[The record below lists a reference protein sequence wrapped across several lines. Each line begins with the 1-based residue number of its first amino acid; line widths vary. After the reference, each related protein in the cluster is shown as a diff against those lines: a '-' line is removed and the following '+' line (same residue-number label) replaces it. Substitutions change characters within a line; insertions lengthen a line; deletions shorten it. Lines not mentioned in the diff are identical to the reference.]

1 MRKAALRLCAIFK
14 KQRSI
19 KMFINTITVTT
30 TREAI
35 ENNGKTTE
43 VSAVKE
49 QASEKKFYKPM
60 VDLIWNFLAD
70 TTKEN
75 IVNEAN

>member
-19 KMFINTITVTT
+19 KMFINTITVTA
-30 TREAI
+30 TREDI
-35 ENNGKTTE
+35 ENNEKTTE

-70 TTKEN
+70 TTKEG
-75 IVNEAN
+75 IEDEAN

>member
-1 MRKAALRLCAIFK
+1 
-14 KQRSI
+14 
-19 KMFINTITVTT
+19 MFINSITVKA

-35 ENNGKTTE
+35 ENNERTTE

-49 QASEKKFYKPM
+49 QASERKFYKPM

-70 TTKEN
+70 TTKEG
-75 IVNEAN
+75 IENEAN